1 MGKLEQ
7 VVHIYPLTIRIPIL
21 FPLITF
27 LTEKFFKKGESSSAF
42 PQLSGEDGLDNGS
55 HNSVEDFLSL
65 VASGDIPH
73 QDPNML
79 QVPLQK
85 IMQSS
90 GVGSTTTTTTAG
102 SKRKLSQQQLV
113 ALASRLK
120 PGGNS
125 TTKRR
130 KKK

>member
-1 MGKLEQ
+1 
-7 VVHIYPLTIRIPIL
+7 
-21 FPLITF
+21 
-27 LTEKFFKKGESSSAF
+27 
-42 PQLSGEDGLDNGS
+42 
-55 HNSVEDFLSL
+55 VEDFLSL

-73 QDPNML
+73 QEPNLL

-90 GVGSTTTTTTAG
+90 GVGSIAAG
-102 SKRKLSQQQLV
+102 SKRRLSQQQLV
-113 ALASRLK
+113 ALASRLA

-125 TTKRR
+125 SSKKR

>member
-1 MGKLEQ
+1 MHRLE
-7 VVHIYPLTIRIPIL
+7 
-21 FPLITF
+21 
-27 LTEKFFKKGESSSAF
+27 EKFSKRVESSTGFS
-42 PQLSGEDGLDNGS
+42 QLRAECSLSSGIHD
-55 HNSVEDFLSL
+55 SVEDFLSL

-90 GVGSTTTTTTAG
+90 GVGSTAVG

-113 ALASRLK
+113 ALASRLA
-120 PGGNS
+120 PGVNS
-125 TTKRR
+125 TAKKR

>member
-1 MGKLEQ
+1 MQLSINLIQLEFYTDAFSPHPSNW
-7 VVHIYPLTIRIPIL
+7 VT
-21 FPLITF
+21 
-27 LTEKFFKKGESSSAF
+27 TEKLFKRGESSGVF
-42 PQLSGEDGLDNGS
+42 PQLNGEDGLDNGS

-90 GVGSTTTTTTAG
+90 GIGSSACP
-102 SKRKLSQQQLV
+102 KRKLSQQQLV
-113 ALASRLK
+113 ALASRLA
-120 PGGNS
+120 PGVNS
-125 TTKRR
+125 TAKKR